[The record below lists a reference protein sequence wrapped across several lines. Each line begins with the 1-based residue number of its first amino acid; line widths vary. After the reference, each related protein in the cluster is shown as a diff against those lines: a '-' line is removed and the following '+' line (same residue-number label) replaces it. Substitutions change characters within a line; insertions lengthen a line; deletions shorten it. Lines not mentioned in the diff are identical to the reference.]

1 MNTSIA
7 TDFAAIA
14 ARMKSVSLPDSDDA
28 ELIQRYRRYAVLHE
42 ALEKLSDDEQLRQ
55 VLVSRYGE
63 CWHNHVQRDADPDY
77 RELMRRAEEA
87 NTLCEEYFEL
97 SCQIMAMRANSR
109 EGVLAKLRVALN
121 EWPARRLEED
131 DVECHEKYS
140 HTAMLDAVHVLDA
153 EERRP

>member
-1 MNTSIA
+1 MTTSIA

-14 ARMKSVSLPDSDDA
+14 ARIKSVSLPDSDDA
-28 ELIQRYRRYAVLHE
+28 ELIQRYRRYTALHE
-42 ALEKLSDDEQLRQ
+42 ALEKLSDDEHLRQ

-63 CWHNHVQRDADPDY
+63 SWPNHVQRDADPEY

-87 NTLCEEYFEL
+87 NRLCEEYYEV

-109 EGVLAKLRVALN
+109 EGVLAKLRIALN

-131 DVECHEKYS
+131 DVECHEEY
-140 HTAMLDAVHVLDA
+140 ARAAILDAVRVLEA
-153 EERRP
+153 EEKT